1 MVLTPEKQFKVW
13 VKPLVFVAALIPVA
27 FMTIGLLM
35 DTLGA
40 NPIEAITRDTGEWA
54 LRFLLLTLTIT
65 PLRKI
70 TGQPAWIRLR
80 RMLGL
85 FVFFYACLHLT
96 TYIWLDQFFDW
107 AEIWNDIVKRP
118 FITVGML
125 TFLML
130 IPLAATSTKSMMRR
144 LKKRWVLLHKL
155 VYFAAPAAVL
165 HFWWMKDS
173 KADISEP
180 LIYTTILVFLLGYRV
195 IAWMQKQEYS
205 IGMKTS
211 RTSQKLS

>member
-1 MVLTPEKQFKVW
+1 MVLTPEKQFKAW
-13 VKPLVFVAALIPVA
+13 VKPLAFIAALIPVA
-27 FMTIGLLM
+27 VMTIGLLM
-35 DTLGA
+35 DKLGA

-54 LRFLLLTLTIT
+54 LRFLLLTLAIT
-65 PLRKI
+65 PLRKL

-85 FVFFYACLHLT
+85 FAFFYACLHLM

-107 AEIWNDIVKRP
+107 AEIWNDILERP

-130 IPLAATSTKSMMRR
+130 IPLAVTSTKSMMRR
-144 LKKRWVLLHKL
+144 LKKRWMLLHKL

-180 LIYTTILVFLLGYRV
+180 LIYTVILVFLLGYRV
-195 IAWMQKQEYS
+195 VVWMQKQDFS
-205 IGMKTS
+205 IEEKVLRS
-211 RTSQKLS
+211 PQNSN

>member
-1 MVLTPEKQFKVW
+1 MVLTPEKQFKAW
-13 VKPLVFVAALIPVA
+13 VKPLVFIAALIPVA
-27 FMTIGLLM
+27 VMIIGLLM
-35 DTLGA
+35 DKLGA

-65 PLRKI
+65 PLRKL

-85 FVFFYACLHLT
+85 FVFFYASLHLT

-107 AEIWNDIVKRP
+107 TEIWNDIIDRP

-144 LKKRWVLLHKL
+144 LKKRWILLHKL

-173 KADISEP
+173 KADITEP
-180 LIYTTILVFLLGYRV
+180 LIYTALLIFLLGYRV
-195 IAWMQKQEYS
+195 IVWMQKQEFS
-205 IGMKTS
+205 ITIKTS
-211 RTSQKLS
+211 SAAQKLN

>member
-13 VKPLVFVAALIPVA
+13 VKPFVFMAALIPVA
-27 FMTIGLLM
+27 IMTAGLLM
-35 DTLGA
+35 DKLGA
-40 NPIEAITRDTGEWA
+40 NPIEVITRDTGEWA
-54 LRFLLLTLTIT
+54 LRFLLLTLSIT
-65 PLRKI
+65 PLRKL
-70 TGQPAWIRLR
+70 TGQPVWIRLR

-85 FVFFYACLHLT
+85 FAFFYACLHLT

-107 AEIWNDIVKRP
+107 TEIWNDILERP

-130 IPLAATSTKSMMRR
+130 IPLAVTSTKSMMRR
-144 LKKRWVLLHKL
+144 LKKRWILLHKL

-173 KADISEP
+173 KADITEP
-180 LIYTTILVFLLGYRV
+180 LIYTVLLVFLLGYRV
-195 IAWMQKQEYS
+195 IVWMRKQEYS
-205 IGMKTS
+205 IVMKS
-211 RTSQKLS
+211 SSASQ